1 MITRRLL
8 LTVPILAG
16 TSVIIFLILRLV
28 PGNPASAIL
37 GANAT
42 PSMIDQVNRDLGL
55 NRPIWTQFASWIGN
69 LLHGNLGND
78 YITNQSINAEMAAR
92 LPVTLELAG
101 VAFVLAAVVAIPA
114 GVLSAVFPG
123 SWLDR
128 FVRGFSV
135 LTIAVP
141 DFVFGILGILLFAL
155 TLGMVPSSGYI
166 QASRGLGQNLHSL
179 ILPAAALALGLGGV
193 LARTSRSAMLEVLDT
208 DYIRLARAHG
218 MSSSAVIFLYGLRN
232 AAIPIVTVAGMQVG
246 YLLGGTVVV
255 EQLFAIPGVGQ
266 LVVQAMLSRNYPVV
280 QTCVLIFVVMF
291 ILVNLVSDLLYAA
304 LNPRLRRVPA

>member
-1 MITRRLL
+1 MIARRLV
-8 LTVPILAG
+8 LTVPILIG

-28 PGNPASAIL
+28 PGNPANAIL

-42 PSMIDQVNRDLGL
+42 PSMIDRVTRDLGL
-55 NRPIWTQFASWIGN
+55 DRPIWAQYGSWIGD
-69 LLHGNLGND
+69 LLRGDLGKD
-78 YITNQSINAEMAAR
+78 YITNQSINAEIAAR

-101 VAFVLAAVVAIPA
+101 IAFLLAAVVSIPA
-114 GVLSAVFPG
+114 GVLSAVYSG

-128 FVRGFSV
+128 LVRGFSV
-135 LTIAVP
+135 LTIAIP
-141 DFVFGILGILLFAL
+141 DFVFGILGILFFAL
-155 TLGMVPSSGYI
+155 TLGMVPSSGYT
-166 QASRGLGQNLHSL
+166 QVSRGLGENLHSL
-179 ILPAAALALGLGGV
+179 ILPSVALALGLGGV
-193 LARTSRSAMLEVLDT
+193 LARVSRSAMLEVLDT
-208 DYIRLARAHG
+208 DYIRLARATG
-218 MSSSAVIFLYGLRN
+218 LSSGSIVFLYALRN

-255 EQLFAIPGVGQ
+255 EQLFAIPGLGQ

-304 LNPRLRRVPA
+304 LNPKLRRVTA

>member
-1 MITRRLL
+1 MIARRLV
-8 LTVPILAG
+8 LTVPILIG

-28 PGNPASAIL
+28 PGNPANAIL

-55 NRPIWTQFASWIGN
+55 DRPIWTQFGSWIGD
-69 LLHGNLGND
+69 LLRGDLGRD

-101 VAFVLAAVVAIPA
+101 IAFLLAAVLSIPA
-114 GVLSAVFPG
+114 GVLSAVFSG

-128 FVRGFSV
+128 LVRGFSV

-155 TLGMVPSSGYI
+155 TLGMVPSSGYT
-166 QASRGLGQNLHSL
+166 QVSRGLGENLHSL
-179 ILPAAALALGLGGV
+179 ILPSVALALGLGGV
-193 LARTSRSAMLEVLDT
+193 LARVSRSAMLEVLDT
-208 DYIRLARAHG
+208 DYIRLARANG
-218 MSSSAVIFLYGLRN
+218 LSSGSVVFLYGLRN

-246 YLLGGTVVV
+246 YLLGGTVIV
-255 EQLFAIPGVGQ
+255 EQLFAIPGLGQ

-291 ILVNLVSDLLYAA
+291 ILVNLAADLLYAA
-304 LNPRLRRVPA
+304 LNPKLRRVTA

>member
-1 MITRRLL
+1 MIARRLL
-8 LTVPILAG
+8 LTIPILFG

-28 PGNPASAIL
+28 PGDPANAVL

-42 PSMIDQVNRDLGL
+42 PSMLDQVRRELGL
-55 NRPIWTQFASWIGN
+55 DRPIWVQFFSWIGD
-69 LLHGNLGND
+69 LLRGDLGND
-78 YITNQSINAEMAAR
+78 YITNQSINAEMADR
-92 LPVTLELAG
+92 LPVTLELAAI
-101 VAFVLAAVVAIPA
+101 AFLLAALLAIPA

-128 FVRGFSV
+128 VVRSFSV

-166 QASRGLGQNLHSL
+166 QASRGLGANLHSI
-179 ILPAAALALGLGGV
+179 ILPSVALALGLGGV
-193 LARTSRSAMLEVLDT
+193 LARVSRSAMLEVLDA
-208 DYIRLARAHG
+208 DYIRLARASG
-218 MSSSAVIFLYGLRN
+218 LGPFRVVFLYGLRN
-232 AAIPIVTVAGMQVG
+232 AAIPIITVAGMQVG

-255 EQLFAIPGVGQ
+255 EQLFAIPGLGQ

-280 QTCVLIFVVMF
+280 QTCVLVFVVMF
-291 ILVNLVSDLLYAA
+291 ILVNLACDLLYAA
-304 LNPRLRRVPA
+304 LNPKLRRVAA